1 MNSGL
6 PLTLKS
12 RLLSRAIP
20 GILTLLL
27 GAFAFL
33 PICDLHFDCGCTW
46 PGVGGVSHCDIH
58 QSGPPDCPWCDHA
71 WTGYAAFGI
80 SAALALAASWVLPR
94 STRWPVATIAGL
106 AAYLFGMLA
115 AGLVTSWW
123 LELPLL
129 GGL

>member
-1 MNSGL
+1 M
-6 PLTLKS
+6 TIKS
-12 RLLSRAIP
+12 KLFSRAIP

-27 GAFAFL
+27 SAFAFL

-46 PGVGGVSHCDIH
+46 PGVGGLSHCDIH
-58 QSGPPDCPWCDHA
+58 RIGPPDCPWCDHA

-80 SAALALAASWVLPR
+80 SMVFALAVVWALPQD
-94 STRWPVATIAGL
+94 TRWPVATVAGL
-106 AAYLFGMLA
+106 ATFLFGALA

-123 LELPLL
+123 LELPIL